1 MFRTYQ
7 KNDFAYFVSLIFLVF
22 PVLGVLGGY
31 YPVWTLVLTG
41 LFTIAYLLMVYLK
54 KAYSKWIPFL
64 WFYTLAYIIFMS
76 ITFQGGMMW
85 FVFFNVNLLVW
96 RFEDSISS
104 YRFFSFLVTLLI
116 LTSSSFLLRDDL
128 STHLMSMAI
137 LLFSLGMYYYQNRI
151 RQERKMEEQ
160 NRTINILSAE
170 NERNRIGRD
179 LHDTLGHTFAMMS
192 LKTELALKQMDKEQY
207 DAARKNLEELNQI
220 SRDSM
225 YEVREI
231 VNKLKYRTVAEE
243 LLELERL
250 FDLSDI
256 VLTVDSSL
264 DLDSLSPVTQST
276 LSMVL
281 RELANNVIKHS
292 QADSCQ
298 IRLSRNLGIILEFE
312 DDGCG
317 FKEVTGQELHSIRE
331 RLRWRL
337 GNSVSIAS
345 NNHSCAFE
353 RGRKSMKLLV
363 AEDQSMLR
371 DALCQLLMLEDDVEE
386 VHAASDGQEAIAL
399 LEKEEVDVAILDI
412 EMPVKTGLD
421 VLEWIRAKHRE
432 TKVAI
437 VTTFK
442 RKGYF
447 KRALAAQV
455 DAYVLKERSISD
467 LMATIHTVLAG
478 QKEYSPELVEGVA
491 FDNNPLSQRE
501 QEVLAMVAQG
511 STNQEIAESLFLS
524 NGTVRNYMTAILT
537 KLDAGNRTEA
547 VRIAKE
553 KDWLG

>member
-7 KNDFAYFVSLIFLVF
+7 KDDFAYFVSLIFLVY
-22 PVLGVLGGY
+22 PVLGVFGGY

-76 ITFQGGMMW
+76 ICIEGGMMW

-104 YRFFSFLVTLLI
+104 YRFLSFLATLLI
-116 LTSSSFLLRDDL
+116 LTSSSFLLTDDL

-137 LLFSLGMYYYQNRI
+137 LLFSLGMYYFQNRI
-151 RQERKMEEQ
+151 RQERKMEEALAEQ

-207 DAARKNLEELNQI
+207 DVARKNLEELNQI

-231 VNKLKYRTVAEE
+231 VNQLKYRTVAEE

-292 QADSCQ
+292 QAASCQ
-298 IRLSRNLGIILEFE
+298 IRLSRHHGIVLEFE

-317 FKEVTGQELHSIRE
+317 FEEVTGQELQSIRE
-331 RLRWRL
+331 RL
-337 GNSVSIAS
+337 S
-345 NNHSCAFE
+345 
-353 RGRKSMKLLV
+353 LV
-363 AEDQSMLR
+363 DGDLEILSQSHPTIIR
-371 DALCQLLMLEDDVEE
+371 
-386 VHAASDGQEAIAL
+386 VH
-399 LEKEEVDVAILDI
+399 
-412 EMPVKTGLD
+412 
-421 VLEWIRAKHRE
+421 
-432 TKVAI
+432 
-437 VTTFK
+437 
-442 RKGYF
+442 
-447 KRALAAQV
+447 
-455 DAYVLKERSISD
+455 LKEGGK
-467 LMATIHTVLAG
+467 A
-478 QKEYSPELVEGVA
+478 
-491 FDNNPLSQRE
+491 
-501 QEVLAMVAQG
+501 
-511 STNQEIAESLFLS
+511 
-524 NGTVRNYMTAILT
+524 
-537 KLDAGNRTEA
+537 
-547 VRIAKE
+547 
-553 KDWLG
+553 

>member
-22 PVLGVLGGY
+22 PIFGVFGEY
-31 YPVWTLVLTG
+31 FPVWTLLLTG
-41 LFTIAYLLMVYLK
+41 LFSIAYLLMVYLK
-54 KAYSKWIPFL
+54 KTYSKWIPFL

-76 ITFQGGMMW
+76 VTFEGGMMW

-104 YRFFSFLVTLLI
+104 YQFLSFLATLFI
-116 LTSSSFLLRDDL
+116 LTSSSFLLTDDL
-128 STHLMSMAI
+128 STHLMSLAI
-137 LLFSLGMYYYQNRI
+137 TLFSLGMYYFQNRM

-256 VLTVDSSL
+256 ILTVDSSL
-264 DLDSLSPVTQST
+264 DLDSLSPVSQST

-298 IRLSRNLGIILEFE
+298 IRLRRDHGIVLEFE

-331 RLRWRL
+331 RL
-337 GNSVSIAS
+337 S
-345 NNHSCAFE
+345 
-353 RGRKSMKLLV
+353 LV
-363 AEDQSMLR
+363 DGDLEILSQSHPTIIR
-371 DALCQLLMLEDDVEE
+371 
-386 VHAASDGQEAIAL
+386 VH
-399 LEKEEVDVAILDI
+399 
-412 EMPVKTGLD
+412 
-421 VLEWIRAKHRE
+421 
-432 TKVAI
+432 
-437 VTTFK
+437 
-442 RKGYF
+442 
-447 KRALAAQV
+447 
-455 DAYVLKERSISD
+455 LKEGGK
-467 LMATIHTVLAG
+467 A
-478 QKEYSPELVEGVA
+478 
-491 FDNNPLSQRE
+491 
-501 QEVLAMVAQG
+501 
-511 STNQEIAESLFLS
+511 
-524 NGTVRNYMTAILT
+524 
-537 KLDAGNRTEA
+537 
-547 VRIAKE
+547 
-553 KDWLG
+553 

>member
-22 PVLGVLGGY
+22 PVLGVFGGY
-31 YPVWTLVLTG
+31 FPVWTIVLTG

-64 WFYTLAYIIFMS
+64 WFYTLAYIIFMTL
-76 ITFQGGMMW
+76 TFQGGMMW
-85 FVFFNVNLLVW
+85 FIFFNVNLLVW
-96 RFEDSISS
+96 RFEDSVSS
-104 YRFFSFLVTLLI
+104 YRFLSFLATLLI
-116 LTSSSFLLRDDL
+116 LTSSSFLLTDDL

-331 RLRWRL
+331 RLSLVDGDLEILSQSHPTIIRVHL
-337 GNSVSIAS
+337 K
-345 NNHSCAFE
+345 E
-353 RGRKSMKLLV
+353 GRK
-363 AEDQSMLR
+363 A
-371 DALCQLLMLEDDVEE
+371 
-386 VHAASDGQEAIAL
+386 
-399 LEKEEVDVAILDI
+399 
-412 EMPVKTGLD
+412 
-421 VLEWIRAKHRE
+421 
-432 TKVAI
+432 
-437 VTTFK
+437 
-442 RKGYF
+442 
-447 KRALAAQV
+447 
-455 DAYVLKERSISD
+455 
-467 LMATIHTVLAG
+467 
-478 QKEYSPELVEGVA
+478 
-491 FDNNPLSQRE
+491 
-501 QEVLAMVAQG
+501 
-511 STNQEIAESLFLS
+511 
-524 NGTVRNYMTAILT
+524 
-537 KLDAGNRTEA
+537 
-547 VRIAKE
+547 
-553 KDWLG
+553 

>member
-151 RQERKMEEQ
+151 RQERKMEEALAEQ

-207 DAARKNLEELNQI
+207 DAARKNREELNPI
-220 SRDSM
+220 SRGSM

-231 VNKLKYRTVAEE
+231 VNQLKYRTVAEE

-281 RELANNVIKHS
+281 RELANNIIKHS

-298 IRLSRNLGIILEFE
+298 IRLSRNRGIILEFE

-331 RLRWRL
+331 RL
-337 GNSVSIAS
+337 S
-345 NNHSCAFE
+345 
-353 RGRKSMKLLV
+353 LV
-363 AEDQSMLR
+363 DGDLEILSQSHPTIIR
-371 DALCQLLMLEDDVEE
+371 
-386 VHAASDGQEAIAL
+386 VH
-399 LEKEEVDVAILDI
+399 
-412 EMPVKTGLD
+412 
-421 VLEWIRAKHRE
+421 
-432 TKVAI
+432 
-437 VTTFK
+437 
-442 RKGYF
+442 
-447 KRALAAQV
+447 
-455 DAYVLKERSISD
+455 LKEGGK
-467 LMATIHTVLAG
+467 A
-478 QKEYSPELVEGVA
+478 
-491 FDNNPLSQRE
+491 
-501 QEVLAMVAQG
+501 
-511 STNQEIAESLFLS
+511 
-524 NGTVRNYMTAILT
+524 
-537 KLDAGNRTEA
+537 
-547 VRIAKE
+547 
-553 KDWLG
+553 

>member
-22 PVLGVLGGY
+22 PVLGVFSGY
-31 YPVWTLVLTG
+31 FPVWTLVLTG

-76 ITFQGGMMW
+76 VTFQGGMMW

-104 YRFFSFLVTLLI
+104 YRFFSFLATLLI
-116 LTSSSFLLRDDL
+116 LTSSSFQLTDDL
-128 STHLMSMAI
+128 STHLMSLAI
-137 LLFSLGMYYYQNRI
+137 TLFSLGMYYFQSRM
-151 RQERKMEEQ
+151 RQERKMEEALAEQ

-264 DLDSLSPVTQST
+264 DLDSLSPVSQST
-276 LSMVL
+276 FSMVL

-298 IRLSRNLGIILEFE
+298 IRLSRDHGIVLEFE

-331 RLRWRL
+331 RL
-337 GNSVSIAS
+337 S
-345 NNHSCAFE
+345 
-353 RGRKSMKLLV
+353 LV
-363 AEDQSMLR
+363 DGDLEILSQSHPTIIR
-371 DALCQLLMLEDDVEE
+371 
-386 VHAASDGQEAIAL
+386 VH
-399 LEKEEVDVAILDI
+399 
-412 EMPVKTGLD
+412 
-421 VLEWIRAKHRE
+421 
-432 TKVAI
+432 
-437 VTTFK
+437 
-442 RKGYF
+442 
-447 KRALAAQV
+447 
-455 DAYVLKERSISD
+455 LKEGGK
-467 LMATIHTVLAG
+467 A
-478 QKEYSPELVEGVA
+478 
-491 FDNNPLSQRE
+491 
-501 QEVLAMVAQG
+501 
-511 STNQEIAESLFLS
+511 
-524 NGTVRNYMTAILT
+524 
-537 KLDAGNRTEA
+537 
-547 VRIAKE
+547 
-553 KDWLG
+553 

>member
-64 WFYTLAYIIFMS
+64 WFYTLAYIIFMTL
-76 ITFQGGMMW
+76 TFQGGMMW
-85 FVFFNVNLLVW
+85 FIFFNVNLLVW

-104 YRFFSFLVTLLI
+104 YRFLSFLATLLI
-116 LTSSSFLLRDDL
+116 LTSSSFLLTDDL
-128 STHLMSMAI
+128 GTHLMSMAI
-137 LLFSLGMYYYQNRI
+137 LLFSLGMYYFQNRI
-151 RQERKMEEQ
+151 RQERKMEEA

-220 SRDSM
+220 SRGSM

-231 VNKLKYRTVAEE
+231 VNQLKYRTVAEE

-264 DLDSLSPVTQST
+264 DLDSLSPVSQST

-281 RELANNVIKHS
+281 RELVNNVIKHS

-298 IRLSRNLGIILEFE
+298 IRLSRNRGIILEFE

-331 RLRWRL
+331 RL
-337 GNSVSIAS
+337 S
-345 NNHSCAFE
+345 
-353 RGRKSMKLLV
+353 LV
-363 AEDQSMLR
+363 DGDLEILSQSHPTIIR
-371 DALCQLLMLEDDVEE
+371 
-386 VHAASDGQEAIAL
+386 VH
-399 LEKEEVDVAILDI
+399 
-412 EMPVKTGLD
+412 
-421 VLEWIRAKHRE
+421 
-432 TKVAI
+432 
-437 VTTFK
+437 
-442 RKGYF
+442 
-447 KRALAAQV
+447 
-455 DAYVLKERSISD
+455 LKEGGK
-467 LMATIHTVLAG
+467 A
-478 QKEYSPELVEGVA
+478 
-491 FDNNPLSQRE
+491 
-501 QEVLAMVAQG
+501 
-511 STNQEIAESLFLS
+511 
-524 NGTVRNYMTAILT
+524 
-537 KLDAGNRTEA
+537 
-547 VRIAKE
+547 
-553 KDWLG
+553 

>member
-22 PVLGVLGGY
+22 PVLGVFGGY
-31 YPVWTLVLTG
+31 FPVWTIVLTG

-64 WFYTLAYIIFMS
+64 WFYTLAYIIFMTL
-76 ITFQGGMMW
+76 TFQGGMMW

-96 RFEDSISS
+96 RFEDSVSS
-104 YRFFSFLVTLLI
+104 YRFLSFLATLLI
-116 LTSSSFLLRDDL
+116 LTSSSFLLTDDL

-264 DLDSLSPVTQST
+264 DLDSLSPVSQST

-331 RLRWRL
+331 RLSLVDGDLEILSQSHPTIIRVHL
-337 GNSVSIAS
+337 K
-345 NNHSCAFE
+345 E
-353 RGRKSMKLLV
+353 GRK
-363 AEDQSMLR
+363 A
-371 DALCQLLMLEDDVEE
+371 
-386 VHAASDGQEAIAL
+386 
-399 LEKEEVDVAILDI
+399 
-412 EMPVKTGLD
+412 
-421 VLEWIRAKHRE
+421 
-432 TKVAI
+432 
-437 VTTFK
+437 
-442 RKGYF
+442 
-447 KRALAAQV
+447 
-455 DAYVLKERSISD
+455 
-467 LMATIHTVLAG
+467 
-478 QKEYSPELVEGVA
+478 
-491 FDNNPLSQRE
+491 
-501 QEVLAMVAQG
+501 
-511 STNQEIAESLFLS
+511 
-524 NGTVRNYMTAILT
+524 
-537 KLDAGNRTEA
+537 
-547 VRIAKE
+547 
-553 KDWLG
+553 

>member
-1 MFRTYQ
+1 MEE
-7 KNDFAYFVSLIFLVF
+7 A
-22 PVLGVLGGY
+22 
-31 YPVWTLVLTG
+31 
-41 LFTIAYLLMVYLK
+41 
-54 KAYSKWIPFL
+54 
-64 WFYTLAYIIFMS
+64 LA
-76 ITFQGGMMW
+76 
-85 FVFFNVNLLVW
+85 
-96 RFEDSISS
+96 
-104 YRFFSFLVTLLI
+104 
-116 LTSSSFLLRDDL
+116 
-128 STHLMSMAI
+128 
-137 LLFSLGMYYYQNRI
+137 
-151 RQERKMEEQ
+151 EQ

-331 RLRWRL
+331 RL
-337 GNSVSIAS
+337 S
-345 NNHSCAFE
+345 
-353 RGRKSMKLLV
+353 LV
-363 AEDQSMLR
+363 DGDLEILSQSHPTIIR
-371 DALCQLLMLEDDVEE
+371 
-386 VHAASDGQEAIAL
+386 VH
-399 LEKEEVDVAILDI
+399 
-412 EMPVKTGLD
+412 
-421 VLEWIRAKHRE
+421 
-432 TKVAI
+432 
-437 VTTFK
+437 
-442 RKGYF
+442 
-447 KRALAAQV
+447 
-455 DAYVLKERSISD
+455 LKEGGK
-467 LMATIHTVLAG
+467 A
-478 QKEYSPELVEGVA
+478 
-491 FDNNPLSQRE
+491 
-501 QEVLAMVAQG
+501 
-511 STNQEIAESLFLS
+511 
-524 NGTVRNYMTAILT
+524 
-537 KLDAGNRTEA
+537 
-547 VRIAKE
+547 
-553 KDWLG
+553 

>member
-1 MFRTYQ
+1 
-7 KNDFAYFVSLIFLVF
+7 
-22 PVLGVLGGY
+22 
-31 YPVWTLVLTG
+31 
-41 LFTIAYLLMVYLK
+41 
-54 KAYSKWIPFL
+54 
-64 WFYTLAYIIFMS
+64 
-76 ITFQGGMMW
+76 MW

-104 YRFFSFLVTLLI
+104 YRFLSFLATLLI
-116 LTSSSFLLRDDL
+116 LTSSSFLLTDDL
-128 STHLMSMAI
+128 STQLMSLAI
-137 LLFSLGMYYYQNRI
+137 LLFSLGMYYFQNRI
-151 RQERKMEEQ
+151 RQERKIEEQ

-264 DLDSLSPVTQST
+264 DLDGLSPVSQST

-298 IRLSRNLGIILEFE
+298 IRLRRDHGIVLEFE

-331 RLRWRL
+331 RL
-337 GNSVSIAS
+337 S
-345 NNHSCAFE
+345 
-353 RGRKSMKLLV
+353 LV
-363 AEDQSMLR
+363 DGDLEILSQSHPTIIR
-371 DALCQLLMLEDDVEE
+371 
-386 VHAASDGQEAIAL
+386 VH
-399 LEKEEVDVAILDI
+399 
-412 EMPVKTGLD
+412 
-421 VLEWIRAKHRE
+421 
-432 TKVAI
+432 
-437 VTTFK
+437 
-442 RKGYF
+442 
-447 KRALAAQV
+447 
-455 DAYVLKERSISD
+455 LKEGGK
-467 LMATIHTVLAG
+467 A
-478 QKEYSPELVEGVA
+478 
-491 FDNNPLSQRE
+491 
-501 QEVLAMVAQG
+501 
-511 STNQEIAESLFLS
+511 
-524 NGTVRNYMTAILT
+524 
-537 KLDAGNRTEA
+537 
-547 VRIAKE
+547 
-553 KDWLG
+553 

>member
-22 PVLGVLGGY
+22 PVLGVFGGY
-31 YPVWTLVLTG
+31 FPVWTIVLTG

-64 WFYTLAYIIFMS
+64 WFYTLAYIIFMTL
-76 ITFQGGMMW
+76 TFQGGMMW
-85 FVFFNVNLLVW
+85 FIFFNVNLLVW

-104 YRFFSFLVTLLI
+104 YRFLSFLATLLI
-116 LTSSSFLLRDDL
+116 LTSSSFLLTDDL
-128 STHLMSMAI
+128 GTHLMSMAI
-137 LLFSLGMYYYQNRI
+137 LLFSLGMYYFQNRI
-151 RQERKMEEQ
+151 RQERKMEEA

-192 LKTELALKQMDKEQY
+192 LKTELALKQMDKDQY

-231 VNKLKYRTVAEE
+231 VNKLKYRTVAVE

-264 DLDSLSPVTQST
+264 DLDSLSPVSQST

-298 IRLSRNLGIILEFE
+298 IRLSRNRGIVLEFE

-331 RLRWRL
+331 RL
-337 GNSVSIAS
+337 S
-345 NNHSCAFE
+345 
-353 RGRKSMKLLV
+353 LV
-363 AEDQSMLR
+363 DGDLEILSQSHPTIIR
-371 DALCQLLMLEDDVEE
+371 
-386 VHAASDGQEAIAL
+386 VH
-399 LEKEEVDVAILDI
+399 
-412 EMPVKTGLD
+412 
-421 VLEWIRAKHRE
+421 
-432 TKVAI
+432 
-437 VTTFK
+437 
-442 RKGYF
+442 
-447 KRALAAQV
+447 
-455 DAYVLKERSISD
+455 LKEGGK
-467 LMATIHTVLAG
+467 A
-478 QKEYSPELVEGVA
+478 
-491 FDNNPLSQRE
+491 
-501 QEVLAMVAQG
+501 
-511 STNQEIAESLFLS
+511 
-524 NGTVRNYMTAILT
+524 
-537 KLDAGNRTEA
+537 
-547 VRIAKE
+547 
-553 KDWLG
+553 

>member
-22 PVLGVLGGY
+22 PVLGVFGGY
-31 YPVWTLVLTG
+31 FPVWTIVLTG

-64 WFYTLAYIIFMS
+64 WFYTLAYIIFMTL
-76 ITFQGGMMW
+76 TFQGGMMW
-85 FVFFNVNLLVW
+85 FIFFNVNLLVW

-104 YRFFSFLVTLLI
+104 YRFLSFLATLLI
-116 LTSSSFLLRDDL
+116 LTSSSFLLTDDL
-128 STHLMSMAI
+128 GTHLMSMAI
-137 LLFSLGMYYYQNRI
+137 LLFSLGMYYFQNRI
-151 RQERKMEEQ
+151 RQERKMEEA

-298 IRLSRNLGIILEFE
+298 IVLEFE

-317 FKEVTGQELHSIRE
+317 FEEVTGQELHSIRE
-331 RLRWRL
+331 RL
-337 GNSVSIAS
+337 S
-345 NNHSCAFE
+345 
-353 RGRKSMKLLV
+353 LV
-363 AEDQSMLR
+363 DGELEILSQSHPTTIR
-371 DALCQLLMLEDDVEE
+371 
-386 VHAASDGQEAIAL
+386 VH
-399 LEKEEVDVAILDI
+399 
-412 EMPVKTGLD
+412 
-421 VLEWIRAKHRE
+421 
-432 TKVAI
+432 
-437 VTTFK
+437 
-442 RKGYF
+442 
-447 KRALAAQV
+447 
-455 DAYVLKERSISD
+455 LKEGGK
-467 LMATIHTVLAG
+467 A
-478 QKEYSPELVEGVA
+478 
-491 FDNNPLSQRE
+491 
-501 QEVLAMVAQG
+501 
-511 STNQEIAESLFLS
+511 
-524 NGTVRNYMTAILT
+524 
-537 KLDAGNRTEA
+537 
-547 VRIAKE
+547 
-553 KDWLG
+553 

>member
-104 YRFFSFLVTLLI
+104 YRFLSFLATLLI
-116 LTSSSFLLRDDL
+116 LTSSSFLLTDDL
-128 STHLMSMAI
+128 GTHLMSMAI

-151 RQERKMEEQ
+151 RQERKMEEA

-256 VLTVDSSL
+256 VLAVDSSL
-264 DLDSLSPVTQST
+264 DLDSLSPVSQST

-298 IRLSRNLGIILEFE
+298 IRLSRNRGIILEFE

-331 RLRWRL
+331 RL
-337 GNSVSIAS
+337 S
-345 NNHSCAFE
+345 
-353 RGRKSMKLLV
+353 LV
-363 AEDQSMLR
+363 DGDLEILSQSHPTIIR
-371 DALCQLLMLEDDVEE
+371 
-386 VHAASDGQEAIAL
+386 VH
-399 LEKEEVDVAILDI
+399 
-412 EMPVKTGLD
+412 
-421 VLEWIRAKHRE
+421 
-432 TKVAI
+432 
-437 VTTFK
+437 
-442 RKGYF
+442 
-447 KRALAAQV
+447 
-455 DAYVLKERSISD
+455 LKEGGK
-467 LMATIHTVLAG
+467 A
-478 QKEYSPELVEGVA
+478 
-491 FDNNPLSQRE
+491 
-501 QEVLAMVAQG
+501 
-511 STNQEIAESLFLS
+511 
-524 NGTVRNYMTAILT
+524 
-537 KLDAGNRTEA
+537 
-547 VRIAKE
+547 
-553 KDWLG
+553 

>member
-22 PVLGVLGGY
+22 PVLGVFGGY
-31 YPVWTLVLTG
+31 FPVWTIVLTG

-64 WFYTLAYIIFMS
+64 WFYTLAYIIFMTL
-76 ITFQGGMMW
+76 TFQGGMMW

-96 RFEDSISS
+96 RFEDSVSS
-104 YRFFSFLVTLLI
+104 YRFLSFLATLLI
-116 LTSSSFLLRDDL
+116 LTSSSFLLTDDL

-192 LKTELALKQMDKEQY
+192 LKIELALKQMDKEQY

-331 RLRWRL
+331 RL
-337 GNSVSIAS
+337 S
-345 NNHSCAFE
+345 
-353 RGRKSMKLLV
+353 LV
-363 AEDQSMLR
+363 DGDLEILSQSHPTIIR
-371 DALCQLLMLEDDVEE
+371 
-386 VHAASDGQEAIAL
+386 VH
-399 LEKEEVDVAILDI
+399 
-412 EMPVKTGLD
+412 
-421 VLEWIRAKHRE
+421 
-432 TKVAI
+432 
-437 VTTFK
+437 
-442 RKGYF
+442 
-447 KRALAAQV
+447 
-455 DAYVLKERSISD
+455 LKEGGK
-467 LMATIHTVLAG
+467 A
-478 QKEYSPELVEGVA
+478 
-491 FDNNPLSQRE
+491 
-501 QEVLAMVAQG
+501 
-511 STNQEIAESLFLS
+511 
-524 NGTVRNYMTAILT
+524 
-537 KLDAGNRTEA
+537 
-547 VRIAKE
+547 
-553 KDWLG
+553 

>member
-22 PVLGVLGGY
+22 PILGVFGGY
-31 YPVWTLVLTG
+31 FPVWTLLLTG
-41 LFTIAYLLMVYLK
+41 LFTIAYLLIVYLK

-64 WFYTLAYIIFMS
+64 WFYTLAYIIFMTL
-76 ITFQGGMMW
+76 TFQGGMMW
-85 FVFFNVNLLVW
+85 FIFFNVNLLVW
-96 RFEDSISS
+96 RFEDSVSS
-104 YRFFSFLVTLLI
+104 YRFLSFLATLLI
-116 LTSSSFLLRDDL
+116 LTSSSFLLTDDL

-331 RLRWRL
+331 RLSLVDGDLEILSQSHPTIIRVHL
-337 GNSVSIAS
+337 K
-345 NNHSCAFE
+345 E
-353 RGRKSMKLLV
+353 GRK
-363 AEDQSMLR
+363 A
-371 DALCQLLMLEDDVEE
+371 
-386 VHAASDGQEAIAL
+386 
-399 LEKEEVDVAILDI
+399 
-412 EMPVKTGLD
+412 
-421 VLEWIRAKHRE
+421 
-432 TKVAI
+432 
-437 VTTFK
+437 
-442 RKGYF
+442 
-447 KRALAAQV
+447 
-455 DAYVLKERSISD
+455 
-467 LMATIHTVLAG
+467 
-478 QKEYSPELVEGVA
+478 
-491 FDNNPLSQRE
+491 
-501 QEVLAMVAQG
+501 
-511 STNQEIAESLFLS
+511 
-524 NGTVRNYMTAILT
+524 
-537 KLDAGNRTEA
+537 
-547 VRIAKE
+547 
-553 KDWLG
+553 

>member
-1 MFRTYQ
+1 
-7 KNDFAYFVSLIFLVF
+7 
-22 PVLGVLGGY
+22 
-31 YPVWTLVLTG
+31 
-41 LFTIAYLLMVYLK
+41 
-54 KAYSKWIPFL
+54 
-64 WFYTLAYIIFMS
+64 
-76 ITFQGGMMW
+76 MW

-104 YRFFSFLVTLLI
+104 YRFLSFLATLLI
-116 LTSSSFLLRDDL
+116 LTLSSFLLTDDL
-128 STHLMSMAI
+128 GTHLMSMAI
-137 LLFSLGMYYYQNRI
+137 LLFSLGMYYFQNRI
-151 RQERKMEEQ
+151 RQERKMEEA

-264 DLDSLSPVTQST
+264 DLDSLSPVSQST

-298 IRLSRNLGIILEFE
+298 IRLSRNRGIILEFE

-331 RLRWRL
+331 RL
-337 GNSVSIAS
+337 S
-345 NNHSCAFE
+345 
-353 RGRKSMKLLV
+353 LV
-363 AEDQSMLR
+363 DGDLEILSQSHPTIIR
-371 DALCQLLMLEDDVEE
+371 
-386 VHAASDGQEAIAL
+386 VH
-399 LEKEEVDVAILDI
+399 
-412 EMPVKTGLD
+412 
-421 VLEWIRAKHRE
+421 
-432 TKVAI
+432 
-437 VTTFK
+437 
-442 RKGYF
+442 
-447 KRALAAQV
+447 
-455 DAYVLKERSISD
+455 LKEGGK
-467 LMATIHTVLAG
+467 A
-478 QKEYSPELVEGVA
+478 
-491 FDNNPLSQRE
+491 
-501 QEVLAMVAQG
+501 
-511 STNQEIAESLFLS
+511 
-524 NGTVRNYMTAILT
+524 
-537 KLDAGNRTEA
+537 
-547 VRIAKE
+547 
-553 KDWLG
+553 

>member
-1 MFRTYQ
+1 MFRSYQ

-22 PVLGVLGGY
+22 PIFGVFGGY
-31 YPVWTLVLTG
+31 FPVWTLVLTG

-64 WFYTLAYIIFMS
+64 WFYTLAYIIFMTL
-76 ITFQGGMMW
+76 TFQGGMMW
-85 FVFFNVNLLVW
+85 FIFFNVNLLVW

-104 YRFFSFLVTLLI
+104 YRFLSFLATLLI
-116 LTSSSFLLRDDL
+116 LTLSSFLLTDDL
-128 STHLMSMAI
+128 GTHLMSMAI
-137 LLFSLGMYYYQNRI
+137 LLFSLGMYYFQNRI
-151 RQERKMEEQ
+151 RQERKMEEA

-207 DAARKNLEELNQI
+207 EAARKNLEELNQI

-264 DLDSLSPVTQST
+264 DLDSLSPVSHST

-298 IRLSRNLGIILEFE
+298 IRLSRNRGIILEFE

-331 RLRWRL
+331 RL
-337 GNSVSIAS
+337 S
-345 NNHSCAFE
+345 
-353 RGRKSMKLLV
+353 LV
-363 AEDQSMLR
+363 DGDLEILSQSHPTIIR
-371 DALCQLLMLEDDVEE
+371 
-386 VHAASDGQEAIAL
+386 VH
-399 LEKEEVDVAILDI
+399 
-412 EMPVKTGLD
+412 
-421 VLEWIRAKHRE
+421 
-432 TKVAI
+432 
-437 VTTFK
+437 
-442 RKGYF
+442 
-447 KRALAAQV
+447 
-455 DAYVLKERSISD
+455 LKEGGK
-467 LMATIHTVLAG
+467 A
-478 QKEYSPELVEGVA
+478 
-491 FDNNPLSQRE
+491 
-501 QEVLAMVAQG
+501 
-511 STNQEIAESLFLS
+511 
-524 NGTVRNYMTAILT
+524 
-537 KLDAGNRTEA
+537 
-547 VRIAKE
+547 
-553 KDWLG
+553 

>member
-22 PVLGVLGGY
+22 PIFGVFGGY
-31 YPVWTLVLTG
+31 FPVWTLLLTG
-41 LFTIAYLLMVYLK
+41 LFSIAYLLMVYLK

-64 WFYTLAYIIFMS
+64 WFYTLAYIIFMTL
-76 ITFQGGMMW
+76 TFQGGMMW
-85 FVFFNVNLLVW
+85 FIFFNVNLLVW

-104 YRFFSFLVTLLI
+104 YRFLSFLATLLI
-116 LTSSSFLLRDDL
+116 LTLSSFLLTDDL
-128 STHLMSMAI
+128 GTHLMSMAI
-137 LLFSLGMYYYQNRI
+137 LLFSLGMYYFQNRI
-151 RQERKMEEQ
+151 RQERKMEEA

-264 DLDSLSPVTQST
+264 DLDSLSPVSQST

-298 IRLSRNLGIILEFE
+298 IRLSRNRGIILEFE

-331 RLRWRL
+331 RL
-337 GNSVSIAS
+337 S
-345 NNHSCAFE
+345 
-353 RGRKSMKLLV
+353 LV
-363 AEDQSMLR
+363 DGDLEILSQSHPTIIR
-371 DALCQLLMLEDDVEE
+371 
-386 VHAASDGQEAIAL
+386 VH
-399 LEKEEVDVAILDI
+399 
-412 EMPVKTGLD
+412 
-421 VLEWIRAKHRE
+421 
-432 TKVAI
+432 
-437 VTTFK
+437 
-442 RKGYF
+442 
-447 KRALAAQV
+447 
-455 DAYVLKERSISD
+455 LKEGGK
-467 LMATIHTVLAG
+467 A
-478 QKEYSPELVEGVA
+478 
-491 FDNNPLSQRE
+491 
-501 QEVLAMVAQG
+501 
-511 STNQEIAESLFLS
+511 
-524 NGTVRNYMTAILT
+524 
-537 KLDAGNRTEA
+537 
-547 VRIAKE
+547 
-553 KDWLG
+553 

>member
-104 YRFFSFLVTLLI
+104 YRFLSFLATLLI
-116 LTSSSFLLRDDL
+116 LTLSSFLLTDDL
-128 STHLMSMAI
+128 GTHLMSMAI
-137 LLFSLGMYYYQNRI
+137 LLFSLGMYYFQNRI
-151 RQERKMEEQ
+151 RQERKMEEA

-264 DLDSLSPVTQST
+264 DLDSLSPVSQST

-298 IRLSRNLGIILEFE
+298 IRLSRNRGIILEFE

-331 RLRWRL
+331 RL
-337 GNSVSIAS
+337 S
-345 NNHSCAFE
+345 
-353 RGRKSMKLLV
+353 LV
-363 AEDQSMLR
+363 DGDLEILSQSHPTIIR
-371 DALCQLLMLEDDVEE
+371 
-386 VHAASDGQEAIAL
+386 VH
-399 LEKEEVDVAILDI
+399 
-412 EMPVKTGLD
+412 
-421 VLEWIRAKHRE
+421 
-432 TKVAI
+432 
-437 VTTFK
+437 
-442 RKGYF
+442 
-447 KRALAAQV
+447 
-455 DAYVLKERSISD
+455 LKEVGK
-467 LMATIHTVLAG
+467 A
-478 QKEYSPELVEGVA
+478 
-491 FDNNPLSQRE
+491 
-501 QEVLAMVAQG
+501 
-511 STNQEIAESLFLS
+511 
-524 NGTVRNYMTAILT
+524 
-537 KLDAGNRTEA
+537 
-547 VRIAKE
+547 
-553 KDWLG
+553 

>member
-104 YRFFSFLVTLLI
+104 YRFLSFLATLLI
-116 LTSSSFLLRDDL
+116 LTLSSFLLTDDL
-128 STHLMSMAI
+128 GTHLMSMAI

-331 RLRWRL
+331 RL
-337 GNSVSIAS
+337 S
-345 NNHSCAFE
+345 
-353 RGRKSMKLLV
+353 LV
-363 AEDQSMLR
+363 DGDLEILSQSHPTIIR
-371 DALCQLLMLEDDVEE
+371 
-386 VHAASDGQEAIAL
+386 VH
-399 LEKEEVDVAILDI
+399 
-412 EMPVKTGLD
+412 
-421 VLEWIRAKHRE
+421 
-432 TKVAI
+432 
-437 VTTFK
+437 
-442 RKGYF
+442 
-447 KRALAAQV
+447 
-455 DAYVLKERSISD
+455 LKEGGK
-467 LMATIHTVLAG
+467 A
-478 QKEYSPELVEGVA
+478 
-491 FDNNPLSQRE
+491 
-501 QEVLAMVAQG
+501 
-511 STNQEIAESLFLS
+511 
-524 NGTVRNYMTAILT
+524 
-537 KLDAGNRTEA
+537 
-547 VRIAKE
+547 
-553 KDWLG
+553 

>member
-1 MFRTYQ
+1 
-7 KNDFAYFVSLIFLVF
+7 
-22 PVLGVLGGY
+22 
-31 YPVWTLVLTG
+31 
-41 LFTIAYLLMVYLK
+41 
-54 KAYSKWIPFL
+54 
-64 WFYTLAYIIFMS
+64 
-76 ITFQGGMMW
+76 
-85 FVFFNVNLLVW
+85 
-96 RFEDSISS
+96 
-104 YRFFSFLVTLLI
+104 
-116 LTSSSFLLRDDL
+116 
-128 STHLMSMAI
+128 
-137 LLFSLGMYYYQNRI
+137 
-151 RQERKMEEQ
+151 MEEALAEK

-231 VNKLKYRTVAEE
+231 INQLKYRTVAEE

-292 QADSCQ
+292 QAERCQ
-298 IRLSRNLGIILEFE
+298 IRLNRNHGIVLEFE

-331 RLRWRL
+331 RLSLVDGDLKILSQSHLTIIRVHL
-337 GNSVSIAS
+337 KEGGKDEII
-345 NNHSCAFE
+345 SCRRPVNVE
-353 RGRKSMKLLV
+353 
-363 AEDQSMLR
+363 

-386 VHAASDGQEAIAL
+386 VHVASDGQEAIAL

-421 VLEWIRAKHRE
+421 VLEWIRANQRE
-432 TKVAI
+432 TKVVI

-524 NGTVRNYMTAILT
+524 NGTIRNYMTAILT
-537 KLDAGNRTEA
+537 KLDAGNRTDA

-553 KDWLG
+553 KTGWDEEK

>member
-104 YRFFSFLVTLLI
+104 YRFLSFLATLLI
-116 LTSSSFLLRDDL
+116 LTLSSFLLTDDL
-128 STHLMSMAI
+128 GTHLMSMAI
-137 LLFSLGMYYYQNRI
+137 LLFSLGMYYFQNRI
-151 RQERKMEEQ
+151 RQERKMEEA

-264 DLDSLSPVTQST
+264 DLDSLSPVSQST

-298 IRLSRNLGIILEFE
+298 IRLSRNRGIILEFE

-331 RLRWRL
+331 RL
-337 GNSVSIAS
+337 S
-345 NNHSCAFE
+345 
-353 RGRKSMKLLV
+353 LV
-363 AEDQSMLR
+363 DGDLEILSQSHPTIIR
-371 DALCQLLMLEDDVEE
+371 
-386 VHAASDGQEAIAL
+386 VH
-399 LEKEEVDVAILDI
+399 
-412 EMPVKTGLD
+412 
-421 VLEWIRAKHRE
+421 
-432 TKVAI
+432 
-437 VTTFK
+437 
-442 RKGYF
+442 
-447 KRALAAQV
+447 
-455 DAYVLKERSISD
+455 LKEGGK
-467 LMATIHTVLAG
+467 A
-478 QKEYSPELVEGVA
+478 
-491 FDNNPLSQRE
+491 
-501 QEVLAMVAQG
+501 
-511 STNQEIAESLFLS
+511 
-524 NGTVRNYMTAILT
+524 
-537 KLDAGNRTEA
+537 
-547 VRIAKE
+547 
-553 KDWLG
+553 

>member
-22 PVLGVLGGY
+22 PIFGVFGGY
-31 YPVWTLVLTG
+31 FPVWTLVLTG

-76 ITFQGGMMW
+76 ICFQGGMMW
-85 FVFFNVNLLVW
+85 FIFFNVNLLVW

-104 YRFFSFLVTLLI
+104 YRFLSFLASLLI
-116 LTSSSFLLRDDL
+116 LMSSSFLLTDDL
-128 STHLMSMAI
+128 STHLMSLAI
-137 LLFSLGMYYYQNRI
+137 SLFSLGMYYFQNRM
-151 RQERKMEEQ
+151 RQERKIEEQ

-231 VNKLKYRTVAEE
+231 VNQLKYRTVAEE

-264 DLDSLSPVTQST
+264 DLDSLSPVSQST

-292 QADSCQ
+292 QANSCQ
-298 IRLSRNLGIILEFE
+298 IRLSRNRGIILEFE
-312 DDGCG
+312 DDGFG

-331 RLRWRL
+331 RL
-337 GNSVSIAS
+337 S
-345 NNHSCAFE
+345 
-353 RGRKSMKLLV
+353 LV
-363 AEDQSMLR
+363 DGDLEILSQSHPTIIR
-371 DALCQLLMLEDDVEE
+371 
-386 VHAASDGQEAIAL
+386 VH
-399 LEKEEVDVAILDI
+399 
-412 EMPVKTGLD
+412 
-421 VLEWIRAKHRE
+421 
-432 TKVAI
+432 
-437 VTTFK
+437 
-442 RKGYF
+442 
-447 KRALAAQV
+447 
-455 DAYVLKERSISD
+455 LKEGGK
-467 LMATIHTVLAG
+467 A
-478 QKEYSPELVEGVA
+478 
-491 FDNNPLSQRE
+491 
-501 QEVLAMVAQG
+501 
-511 STNQEIAESLFLS
+511 
-524 NGTVRNYMTAILT
+524 
-537 KLDAGNRTEA
+537 
-547 VRIAKE
+547 
-553 KDWLG
+553 

>member
-104 YRFFSFLVTLLI
+104 YRFLSFLATLLI
-116 LTSSSFLLRDDL
+116 LTSSSFLLTDDL

-137 LLFSLGMYYYQNRI
+137 TLFSLGMYYFQNRI
-151 RQERKMEEQ
+151 RQERKMEEALAEQ

-207 DAARKNLEELNQI
+207 EAARKNLEELNQI

-264 DLDSLSPVTQST
+264 DLDSLSPVSQST

-298 IRLSRNLGIILEFE
+298 IRLSRNRGIILEFE

-331 RLRWRL
+331 RL
-337 GNSVSIAS
+337 S
-345 NNHSCAFE
+345 
-353 RGRKSMKLLV
+353 LV
-363 AEDQSMLR
+363 DGDLEILSQSHPTIIR
-371 DALCQLLMLEDDVEE
+371 
-386 VHAASDGQEAIAL
+386 VH
-399 LEKEEVDVAILDI
+399 
-412 EMPVKTGLD
+412 
-421 VLEWIRAKHRE
+421 
-432 TKVAI
+432 
-437 VTTFK
+437 
-442 RKGYF
+442 
-447 KRALAAQV
+447 
-455 DAYVLKERSISD
+455 LKEGGK
-467 LMATIHTVLAG
+467 A
-478 QKEYSPELVEGVA
+478 
-491 FDNNPLSQRE
+491 
-501 QEVLAMVAQG
+501 
-511 STNQEIAESLFLS
+511 
-524 NGTVRNYMTAILT
+524 
-537 KLDAGNRTEA
+537 
-547 VRIAKE
+547 
-553 KDWLG
+553 

>member
-22 PVLGVLGGY
+22 PIFGVFGGY
-31 YPVWTLVLTG
+31 FPVWTLLLTG
-41 LFTIAYLLMVYLK
+41 LFSIAYLLMVYLK

-64 WFYTLAYIIFMS
+64 WFYTLAYIIFMTL
-76 ITFQGGMMW
+76 TFQGGMMW
-85 FVFFNVNLLVW
+85 FIFFNVNLLVW
-96 RFEDSISS
+96 HFEDSISS
-104 YRFFSFLVTLLI
+104 YRFLSFLATLLI
-116 LTSSSFLLRDDL
+116 LTSSSFLLTDDL

-151 RQERKMEEQ
+151 RQERKMEEALAEQ

-207 DAARKNLEELNQI
+207 DGARKNLEELNQI

-331 RLRWRL
+331 RL
-337 GNSVSIAS
+337 S
-345 NNHSCAFE
+345 
-353 RGRKSMKLLV
+353 LV
-363 AEDQSMLR
+363 DGDLEILSQSHPTIIR
-371 DALCQLLMLEDDVEE
+371 
-386 VHAASDGQEAIAL
+386 VH
-399 LEKEEVDVAILDI
+399 
-412 EMPVKTGLD
+412 
-421 VLEWIRAKHRE
+421 
-432 TKVAI
+432 
-437 VTTFK
+437 
-442 RKGYF
+442 
-447 KRALAAQV
+447 
-455 DAYVLKERSISD
+455 LKEGGK
-467 LMATIHTVLAG
+467 A
-478 QKEYSPELVEGVA
+478 
-491 FDNNPLSQRE
+491 
-501 QEVLAMVAQG
+501 
-511 STNQEIAESLFLS
+511 
-524 NGTVRNYMTAILT
+524 
-537 KLDAGNRTEA
+537 
-547 VRIAKE
+547 
-553 KDWLG
+553 

>member
-1 MFRTYQ
+1 MFRSYQ

-231 VNKLKYRTVAEE
+231 VNQLKYRTVAEE

-331 RLRWRL
+331 RL
-337 GNSVSIAS
+337 S
-345 NNHSCAFE
+345 
-353 RGRKSMKLLV
+353 LV
-363 AEDQSMLR
+363 DGDLEILSQSHPTIIR
-371 DALCQLLMLEDDVEE
+371 
-386 VHAASDGQEAIAL
+386 VH
-399 LEKEEVDVAILDI
+399 
-412 EMPVKTGLD
+412 
-421 VLEWIRAKHRE
+421 
-432 TKVAI
+432 
-437 VTTFK
+437 
-442 RKGYF
+442 
-447 KRALAAQV
+447 
-455 DAYVLKERSISD
+455 LKEGGK
-467 LMATIHTVLAG
+467 A
-478 QKEYSPELVEGVA
+478 
-491 FDNNPLSQRE
+491 
-501 QEVLAMVAQG
+501 
-511 STNQEIAESLFLS
+511 
-524 NGTVRNYMTAILT
+524 
-537 KLDAGNRTEA
+537 
-547 VRIAKE
+547 
-553 KDWLG
+553 

>member
-22 PVLGVLGGY
+22 PILGVFGGY
-31 YPVWTLVLTG
+31 FPVWTLALTTAY
-41 LFTIAYLLMVYLK
+41 TIAYLLMVYLK
-54 KAYSKWIPFL
+54 KAYNKWIPFL

-76 ITFQGGMMW
+76 LVYQGGLMW
-85 FVFFNVNLLVW
+85 FVLFNVNLLVW

-104 YRFFSFLVTLLI
+104 YRFFSFLATLLI
-116 LTSSSFLLRDDL
+116 LTSSSFLLTDDL
-128 STHLMSMAI
+128 STHLMSLAI
-137 LLFSLGMYYYQNRI
+137 PLFSLGMYYFQNRM
-151 RQERKMEEQ
+151 RQERKMEEALAEQ

-264 DLDSLSPVTQST
+264 DLDSLSPVSQST

-292 QADSCQ
+292 QAESCQ
-298 IRLSRNLGIILEFE
+298 IRLSRDHGIVLEFE

-331 RLRWRL
+331 RL
-337 GNSVSIAS
+337 S
-345 NNHSCAFE
+345 
-353 RGRKSMKLLV
+353 LV
-363 AEDQSMLR
+363 DGDLEILSQSHPTIIR
-371 DALCQLLMLEDDVEE
+371 
-386 VHAASDGQEAIAL
+386 VH
-399 LEKEEVDVAILDI
+399 
-412 EMPVKTGLD
+412 
-421 VLEWIRAKHRE
+421 
-432 TKVAI
+432 
-437 VTTFK
+437 
-442 RKGYF
+442 
-447 KRALAAQV
+447 
-455 DAYVLKERSISD
+455 LKEGGK
-467 LMATIHTVLAG
+467 A
-478 QKEYSPELVEGVA
+478 
-491 FDNNPLSQRE
+491 
-501 QEVLAMVAQG
+501 
-511 STNQEIAESLFLS
+511 
-524 NGTVRNYMTAILT
+524 
-537 KLDAGNRTEA
+537 
-547 VRIAKE
+547 
-553 KDWLG
+553 

>member
-116 LTSSSFLLRDDL
+116 LTSSSFLLTDDL

-264 DLDSLSPVTQST
+264 DLESLSPVSQST

-298 IRLSRNLGIILEFE
+298 IRLSRDHGIVLEFE

-331 RLRWRL
+331 RL
-337 GNSVSIAS
+337 S
-345 NNHSCAFE
+345 
-353 RGRKSMKLLV
+353 LV
-363 AEDQSMLR
+363 DGDLEILSQSHPTIIR
-371 DALCQLLMLEDDVEE
+371 
-386 VHAASDGQEAIAL
+386 VH
-399 LEKEEVDVAILDI
+399 
-412 EMPVKTGLD
+412 
-421 VLEWIRAKHRE
+421 
-432 TKVAI
+432 
-437 VTTFK
+437 
-442 RKGYF
+442 
-447 KRALAAQV
+447 
-455 DAYVLKERSISD
+455 LKEGGK
-467 LMATIHTVLAG
+467 A
-478 QKEYSPELVEGVA
+478 
-491 FDNNPLSQRE
+491 
-501 QEVLAMVAQG
+501 
-511 STNQEIAESLFLS
+511 
-524 NGTVRNYMTAILT
+524 
-537 KLDAGNRTEA
+537 
-547 VRIAKE
+547 
-553 KDWLG
+553 

>member
-41 LFTIAYLLMVYLK
+41 LFTIAYLLIVYLK

-104 YRFFSFLVTLLI
+104 YRFLSFLATLLI
-116 LTSSSFLLRDDL
+116 LTLSSFLLTDDL
-128 STHLMSMAI
+128 GTHLMSMAI
-137 LLFSLGMYYYQNRI
+137 LLFSLGMYYFQNRI
-151 RQERKMEEQ
+151 RQERKMEEA

-264 DLDSLSPVTQST
+264 DLDSLSPVSQST

-298 IRLSRNLGIILEFE
+298 IRLSRNRGIILEFE

-331 RLRWRL
+331 RL
-337 GNSVSIAS
+337 S
-345 NNHSCAFE
+345 
-353 RGRKSMKLLV
+353 LV
-363 AEDQSMLR
+363 DGDLEILSQSHPTIIR
-371 DALCQLLMLEDDVEE
+371 
-386 VHAASDGQEAIAL
+386 VH
-399 LEKEEVDVAILDI
+399 
-412 EMPVKTGLD
+412 
-421 VLEWIRAKHRE
+421 
-432 TKVAI
+432 
-437 VTTFK
+437 
-442 RKGYF
+442 
-447 KRALAAQV
+447 
-455 DAYVLKERSISD
+455 LKEGGK
-467 LMATIHTVLAG
+467 A
-478 QKEYSPELVEGVA
+478 
-491 FDNNPLSQRE
+491 
-501 QEVLAMVAQG
+501 
-511 STNQEIAESLFLS
+511 
-524 NGTVRNYMTAILT
+524 
-537 KLDAGNRTEA
+537 
-547 VRIAKE
+547 
-553 KDWLG
+553 